1 MQLIIFELEQKQYAV
16 DATFVVEMTRLVA
29 ITALPGFSTPYV
41 GVINYHG
48 DVIPVLR
55 PVSVIESKESKES
68 NFYPLESQLIVMRD
82 ATSNDFCLLVD
93 RILAFAETPEVWN
106 FNETSN
112 EPGALAGLLGHL
124 AKLDNQI
131 LPVFA
136 VDSLASLARKALEC
150 SR

>member
-1 MQLIIFELEQKQYAV
+1 MQLIIFELGQKQYAV

-29 ITALPGFSTPYV
+29 ITTLPGFSAPYV

-48 DVIPVLR
+48 DLIPVLR
-55 PVSVIESKESKES
+55 PVSN
-68 NFYPLESQLIVMRD
+68 NFYPLESHLIIMRD
-82 ATSNDFCLLVD
+82 ATNKDFCLVVD

-106 FNETSN
+106 FSETSN
-112 EPGALAGLLGHL
+112 EAESLAGLLGNL

-136 VDSLASLARKALEC
+136 IDSLASLARKALEC